1 MRTTIYKI
9 GVTGSAGSGKS
20 LVCRRFSELGIYV
33 ISSDKIA
40 RQVVEKGMPVYK
52 KLVDLFGSQAVLK
65 DGSLNRPV
73 LRKII
78 SSNSIMKAKLENI
91 VQPEI
96 LKELF
101 SRIRLREKKGDK
113 IVVAEV
119 PLMFELG
126 LKDRFN
132 LAITVAA
139 DENKLKQRISKRDSV
154 TEREAEKF
162 LSLQI
167 PQQLKIQN
175 SDKIIW
181 NNGSIEALLM
191 KVDKIYSEI
200 IDSFIDISKKLA

>member
-65 DGSLNRPV
+65 NGSLNRPV

-154 TEREAEKF
+154 TEKEAEKF

>member
-1 MRTTIYKI
+1 MITTIYKI

-33 ISSDKIA
+33 ISSDEIA
-40 RQVVEKGMPVYK
+40 RQVVEKGMPAYK

-65 DGSLNRPV
+65 DGNLNRPV
-73 LRKII
+73 LRKIV
-78 SSNSIMKAKLENI
+78 SSNPVMKTKLENI

-101 SRIRLREKKGDK
+101 SKIRLREKKGDK

-119 PLMFELG
+119 PLLFELG

-139 DENKLKQRISKRDSV
+139 DKNKLKQRISKRDGV
-154 TEREAEKF
+154 TEKEAEKF
-162 LSLQI
+162 LTLQM
-167 PQQLKIQN
+167 PQRLKIQN
-175 SDKIIW
+175 SDRIIR

-191 KVDKIYSEI
+191 EVDKIYSEI
-200 IDSFIDISKKLA
+200 IDSFIDISKNLA